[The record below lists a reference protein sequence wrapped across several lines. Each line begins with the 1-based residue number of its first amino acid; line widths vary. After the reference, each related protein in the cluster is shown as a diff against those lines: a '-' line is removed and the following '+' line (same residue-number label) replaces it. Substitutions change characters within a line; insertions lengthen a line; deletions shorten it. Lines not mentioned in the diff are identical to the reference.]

1 MFMRSNDDNIE
12 DISTELK
19 KKKVKEEK
27 KKLLPFFCPQSHMF
41 KHFRYYLDV
50 TNYLDY

>member
-12 DISTELK
+12 DISTAVKKK

-27 KKLLPFFCPQSHMF
+27 KLLPFCRNRICLSIFGTIWM
-41 KHFRYYLDV
+41 
-50 TNYLDY
+50 

>member
-27 KKLLPFFCPQSHMF
+27 KKLLPFFARNRICLSIFGTIWM
-41 KHFRYYLDV
+41 
-50 TNYLDY
+50 

>member
-12 DISTELK
+12 DISTAEK
-19 KKKVKEEK
+19 KKKVKEEEK
-27 KKLLPFFCPQSHMF
+27 KTFTFLTQSHMF